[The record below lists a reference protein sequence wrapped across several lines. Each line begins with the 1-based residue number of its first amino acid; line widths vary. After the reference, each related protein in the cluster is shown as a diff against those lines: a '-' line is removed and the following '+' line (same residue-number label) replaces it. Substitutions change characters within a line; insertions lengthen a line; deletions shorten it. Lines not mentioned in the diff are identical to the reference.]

1 MYMNF
6 VPKTTLKKRR
16 CGPRRVFW
24 ESEGRKGQ
32 AVDVEDVGQ
41 QPGSPSRAWLQ
52 AGLPPVQ
59 P

>member
-1 MYMNF
+1 MF
-6 VPKTTLKKRR
+6 STAVTAQAPQ
-16 CGPRRVFW
+16 GVW